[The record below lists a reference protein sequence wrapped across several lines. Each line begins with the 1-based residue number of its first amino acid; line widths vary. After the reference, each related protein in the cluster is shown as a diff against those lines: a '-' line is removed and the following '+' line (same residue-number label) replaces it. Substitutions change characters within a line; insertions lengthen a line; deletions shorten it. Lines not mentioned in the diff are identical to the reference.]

1 MITPFYAALLTI
13 FYIGL
18 SLYVVHGRMK
28 YKISLYDGGDRD
40 MARRIRA
47 HANFAE
53 YVPLALLLL
62 FFVEYAGGAAWI
74 LHALGLSLFVGRLV
88 HALAFG
94 QLVKIPFGR
103 QAGMVLTLTP
113 MIVAALTLLWQGF

>member
-1 MITPFYAALLTI
+1 MITPFYAGLLAL
-13 FYIGL
+13 FYVGL
-18 SLYVVHGRMK
+18 SLYVVHGRIK
-28 YKISLYDGGDRD
+28 YKISLLDGGDKG

-53 YVPLALLLL
+53 YIPFALILL

-74 LHALGLSLFVGRLV
+74 LHALGLSLFAGRLI

-94 QLVKIPFGR
+94 QIFKIPFGR

-113 MIVAALTLLWQGF
+113 MIIAALWLLWQGF